1 MLQVLLHDPKRK
13 SLGRKVV
20 SSTPKTLSLRKN
32 GTMMASS
39 YHNLPPL
46 PRRRRPLEEV
56 AITHN
61 P

>member
-1 MLQVLLHDPKRK
+1 
-13 SLGRKVV
+13 
-20 SSTPKTLSLRKN
+20 
-32 GTMMASS
+32 MMASS